1 MTSSHK
7 YHARRLRLP
16 LLMLLALLPFSPD
29 AGAAPPPF
37 DHAKFDALLSSAV
50 SGGRVDYGKFRG
62 NTNFA
67 AYLASLESAS
77 VASLSTDEQ
86 LAFWMNA
93 YNALVIRNVLD
104 NPGMRRPTDV
114 KGFFDGRKF
123 RVAGKSLTLNDIE
136 NSMIRA
142 KFNEPLIHFGLVCAA
157 RSCPPLGNRAFTG
170 RTVRAQLARNAAA
183 YLASPYNRFD
193 ASRNRLE
200 MSKIFEWYKGD
211 FGGDAGIR
219 EFVKKYGTAQMKS
232 GVSSSTAVG
241 FMEYDWTLNAR

>member
-1 MTSSHK
+1 MTALHNYRS
-7 YHARRLRLP
+7 RLP
-16 LLMLLALLPFSPD
+16 LFALLALLGLPLG
-29 AGAAPPPF
+29 AGAAQREF

-50 SGGRVDYGKFRG
+50 SGGRVDYAKFRASSDF
-62 NTNFA
+62 T
-67 AYLASLESAS
+67 AYLASLENAS

-86 LAFWMNA
+86 LAFWINA

-104 NPGMRRPTDV
+104 NPGMKRPVDV

-123 RVAGKSLTLNDIE
+123 KVAGRSLTLNDIE
-136 NSMIRA
+136 NTMIRA
-142 KFNEPLIHFGLVCAA
+142 KFHEPLIHFGLVCAA
-157 RSCPPLGNRAFTG
+157 RSCPPLGNRAFAG

-183 YLASPYNRFD
+183 YLASPYNRYD
-193 ASRNRLE
+193 ASHNRLE
-200 MSKIFEWYKGD
+200 LSKIFDWYKGD

-219 EFVKKYGTAQMKS
+219 EFVKKYGTPQMKS